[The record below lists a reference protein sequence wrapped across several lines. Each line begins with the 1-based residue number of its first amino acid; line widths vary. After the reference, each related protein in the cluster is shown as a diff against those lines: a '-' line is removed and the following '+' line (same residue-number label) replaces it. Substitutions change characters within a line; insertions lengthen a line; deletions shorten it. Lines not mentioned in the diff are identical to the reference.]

1 VITGEFLVADDFG
14 PLGRLLGRGES
25 MVFRAG
31 ERELLVNEAK
41 WIGGELRKADRLLT
55 KLSALVP
62 LREEAELDRIFEAMI
77 NWTPEAV
84 KLGVC
89 RARILH
95 EIKELGEKG
104 KTAMLVPSKFAWT
117 SYNAVQDSIDFVR
130 VARVQQL
137 KKLLDHAF
145 TDEKLKDEPDR
156 IYRAVAMMGLSKRR

>member
-1 VITGEFLVADDFG
+1 MITGEFLVADDFG

-31 ERELLVNEAK
+31 DRELLVNEAK
-41 WIGGELRKADRLLT
+41 WINGELRKADRMLF

-62 LREEAELDRIFEAMI
+62 MREDADLDRIFEAMI

-104 KTAMLVPSKFAWT
+104 KTTMLVPSKFAWT
-117 SYNAVQDSIDFVR
+117 NYHVVQDSIDFVR
-130 VARVQQL
+130 VARVGQL

-145 TDEKLKDEPDR
+145 TDEKLKGEPDR
-156 IYRAVAMMGLSKRR
+156 IYRAVALLGLSKRA

>member
-1 VITGEFLVADDFG
+1 MITGEFLVVDDLG
-14 PLGRLLGRGES
+14 PLGRLLGPGES

-31 ERELLVNEAK
+31 ERELLMNEVK
-41 WIGGELRKADRLLT
+41 WVGGKLRYADRLLV
-55 KLSALVP
+55 KLSELVP

-77 NWTPEAV
+77 NWTVEAV

-104 KTAMLVPSKFAWT
+104 KTTMLVPSKFTWT

-130 VARVQQL
+130 VARVEQL
-137 KKLLDHAF
+137 KKFLDHAF
-145 TDEKLKDEPDR
+145 TNEKLKNQPDR
-156 IYRAVAMMGLSKRR
+156 IYQAASMLGLSKRA